1 MSSLRTNFADL
12 LTPGFRQ
19 IFNDKFKEMP
29 MVMDKLYH
37 VDTSEKDSEKDSA
50 VSGFGYAVQTG
61 EGGAIQY
68 EDPVLGFNT
77 TYVHLKYT
85 KGFKVSRE
93 MYDDFFMSILFY
105 FSLLFF
111 NFLSTSALFF
121 LKLYNGYYL
130 ILFYL
135 FVSFIVEYI
144 WTSGEFLPV
153 LILLVIFT
161 LEITAVSFVLLAG
174 LPWRPPSPSRPPS

>member
-1 MSSLRTNFADL
+1 MGG
-12 LTPGFRQ
+12 TPKYV
-19 IFNDKFKEMP
+19 I
-29 MVMDKLYH
+29 
-37 VDTSEKDSEKDSA
+37 
-50 VSGFGYAVQTG
+50 
-61 EGGAIQY
+61 GAICA
-68 EDPVLGFNT
+68 PLGFPSIFMGACFVLHFSSMMT
-77 TYVHLKYT
+77 HRESA
-85 KGFKVSRE
+85 FFFEEE

-153 LILLVIFT
+153 LILLVIFA

-174 LPWRPPSPSRPPS
+174 LPWRPPSPSLPPS